1 MSKIKTTFKNKKAL
15 ITFLTAGDPCK
26 EKTIEYILEM
36 EQAGADIIEIGIPF
50 SDPTAE
56 GPVIQA
62 ANIRALR
69 NGMNTDDIFET
80 IKEVRKKSNIPLV
93 FLTYLNPVYHY
104 GYERFFNNCGEFGID
119 GIIIPDLPYEEKDE
133 IVPFADKSG
142 VDVISLIAPTSE
154 IRIRQIAKE
163 ASGFIYL
170 VSSLGVTGVRN
181 SIITDI
187 APIVNAIRSV
197 TDIPIAIGFGINTP
211 EQAKSMAEL
220 SDGVIIGSAIVR
232 IIEKYGNNA
241 NQALFDYISE
251 IKKALTV

>member
-1 MSKIKTTFKNKKAL
+1 MSKIKTAFKNKKAL
-15 ITFLTAGDPCK
+15 ITFLTAGDPCR
-26 EKTIEYILEM
+26 EKTIDYILEM
-36 EQAGADIIEIGIPF
+36 EQAGADLIEIGIPF

-69 NGMNTDDIFET
+69 EGINTDDVFET
-80 IKEVRKKSNIPLV
+80 VKAVRKKSNIPLV
-93 FLTYLNPVYHY
+93 FLTYLNTVYHY
-104 GYERFFNNCGEFGID
+104 GYERFFNNCSEFGVD

-133 IVPFADKSG
+133 IIPFADKSG
-142 VDVISLIAPTSE
+142 VDVISLIAPTSD

-170 VSSLGVTGVRN
+170 VSSLGVTGIRN

-187 APIVNAIRSV
+187 APIVKAIRSV

-232 IIEKYGNNA
+232 IIEKYGNKA
-241 NQALFDYISE
+241 NQALYNYVSE
-251 IKKALTV
+251 IKKALT